1 MKFSISLFTS
11 DRGIRPADAARA
23 AEERGFYAFYV
34 PEHTHI
40 PVSRDTSHPETG
52 DETLPDDRYMR
63 TLDPWVALAT
73 AASVTSTIKLGTS
86 VALPAQHHPITLAK
100 AIASLDFLSG
110 GRVVFGAGFGWNLE
124 EAADHGVPIR
134 RRRAVVREYLAA
146 MREIWTQEEPAY
158 TGEFVSFAPCWAW
171 PKPLQNPVPTLIGAF
186 GNAKL
191 FSWIAE
197 SADGWLTTPIEED
210 LPSSIKLLKST
221 WTDAGRHGSPHI
233 VVLDSGAS
241 PDTLETWNELGVA
254 EVLWGLPD
262 ASEKDVLQYLDKMSP
277 IAAELT

>member
-11 DRGIRPADAARA
+11 DRGIWPAEAAKA
-23 AEERGFYAFYV
+23 AEARGFYAFYV

-40 PVSRDTSHPETG
+40 PVSRETSHPETG

-86 VALPAQHHPITLAK
+86 VALPAQHHPISLAK
-100 AIASLDFLSG
+100 TIASLDFLSG

-124 EAADHGVPIR
+124 EAADHGVPTK

-146 MREIWTQEEPAY
+146 MREIWTKDEAAY
-158 TGEFVSFAPCWAW
+158 NGEFVTFGPCWAW
-171 PKPLQNPVPTLIGAF
+171 PKPVQNPVPTLIGAF

-210 LPSSIKLLKST
+210 LTASIKLLKST
-221 WTDAGRHGSPHI
+221 WTDAGRQGSPHI

-241 PDTLETWNELGVA
+241 RDTLETWQELGVG

-262 ASEKDVLQYLDKMSP
+262 VPAPEVLQFLDKMSP
-277 IAAELT
+277 MVAELA

>member
-11 DRGIRPADAARA
+11 DRGIRPADAAKA

-40 PVSRDTSHPETG
+40 PVSRETSHPETG

-63 TLDPWVALAT
+63 TLDPWVALAS
-73 AASVTSTIKLGTS
+73 AASITSTIKLGTS
-86 VALPAQHHPITLAK
+86 VALPAQHHPISLAK
-100 AIASLDFLSG
+100 TIASLDFLSG

-124 EAADHGVPIR
+124 EAADHGVPTK

-146 MREIWTQEEPAY
+146 MREIWTKDEAAY
-158 TGEFVSFAPCWAW
+158 SGKFVTFGPCWAW
-171 PKPLQNPVPTLIGAF
+171 PKPVQNPVPTLIGAF

-210 LPSSIKLLKST
+210 LNSSIKVLKST
-221 WTDAGRHGSPHI
+221 WTDAGRQGSPHI
-233 VVLDSGAS
+233 VVLDNGAS
-241 PDTLETWNELGVA
+241 RDTFETWQELGVG

-262 ASEKDVLQYLDKMSP
+262 VPAPEVLKYLDKMSP
-277 IAAELT
+277 MVAELA